1 MYLGHPDPSVDL
13 ACINVSQITKKN
25 DPPPFIR
32 GFSRVLIAD
41 FDLHHISAGTEVSF
55 ICYPQNIFDEVH
67 NLPLIRRSY
76 MASIP
81 NVDFNGL
88 KQFVI
93 DAQVWP
99 GSSGSPVFALSSNGK
114 YLLLGVVMA
123 SMIRNDKL
131 EIMETTLEASVVQVL
146 GLGIVIKS
154 IRVHELL
161 DAARNKS
168 QEARNILE

>member
-1 MYLGHPDPSVDL
+1 
-13 ACINVSQITKKN
+13 
-25 DPPPFIR
+25 
-32 GFSRVLIAD
+32 
-41 FDLHHISAGTEVSF
+41 
-55 ICYPQNIFDEVH
+55 
-67 NLPLIRRSY
+67 
-76 MASIP
+76 
-81 NVDFNGL
+81 
-88 KQFVI
+88 
-93 DAQVWP
+93 
-99 GSSGSPVFALSSNGK
+99 
-114 YLLLGVVMA
+114 MA